1 MKGMVSKFVM
11 MVGESANGSE
21 NGSAKSQKKIPAG
34 KRAKIAPQGK
44 AVKRIVV
51 LKAKEISPQQ
61 VIPLDDADFQVSEE
75 GKGKSLLPFA
85 S

>member
-1 MKGMVSKFVM
+1 MVSKLVM

-51 LKAKEISPQQ
+51 LKAK
-61 VIPLDDADFQVSEE
+61 
-75 GKGKSLLPFA
+75 
-85 S
+85 

>member
-1 MKGMVSKFVM
+1 MDRKTGQQSRK
-11 MVGESANGSE
+11 
-21 NGSAKSQKKIPAG
+21 KKIPAG

-51 LKAKEISPQQ
+51 RKAKEISPQQ
-61 VIPLDDADFQVSEE
+61 VIPLNHADFQVCEE
-75 GKGKSLLPFA
+75 AKGKSLLPLA